1 MDGKFQVKHK
11 QLGHI
16 CDVYAITYSTT
27 YVPTPFFLVYM
38 DDKFQVRFADEF
50 EPYERD
56 LSEYYESMEYGDW
69 C

>member
-1 MDGKFQVKHK
+1 MLNRVKHK
-11 QLGHI
+11 KTGKILS
-16 CDVYAITYSTT
+16 VYDITYASANI
-27 YVPTPFFLVYM
+27 PQALFLVYM
-38 DDKFQVRFADEF
+38 DDMFQVRFADEF